1 MKINVLTVEE
11 FLQMKQ
17 ELIKEIKETI
27 SQTSSKEI
35 PEWLRTSAVR
45 KILKISSSSV
55 QNLRNSGMLPYSKI
69 KGSIFYKAS
78 DVEKLLESNLQNIQS

>member
-17 ELIKEIKETI
+17 ELVKELKETI
-27 SQTSSKEI
+27 SQGSSKETS
-35 PEWLRTSAVR
+35 EWLRTAAVR
-45 KILKISSSSV
+45 KKLRISSSSV
-55 QNLRNSGMLPYSKI
+55 QNLRNSGILPYSKI

-78 DVEKLLESNLQNIQS
+78 DVEKLLESNLQNNQR